1 MSYPGGGYQGL
12 GAFQEPRGRGPVI
25 AAVVAAVVLGGG
37 AATFLVLDRAPAAGG
52 PAPAPPPTTAAT
64 TPGGELVDNLTGR
77 IAFTV
82 PVDWDVAD
90 GADPVVLKS
99 LGTPITSYAT
109 AGAYE
114 CAGESYNRGFAGS
127 GVARPG
133 EINQVA
139 TDIAHAVGV
148 DGYSS
153 ASSVR
158 VEVGTPKP
166 VTRSRADGAGVD
178 GVRVEAVVTTSGN
191 ACMSTRGLIAVTV
204 LDLGGRLGFVVA
216 NGDVEG
222 GPADP
227 AVLDGAAVAAIADSA
242 RPS

>member
-12 GAFQEPRGRGPVI
+12 GAFRGPSRRGPVI
-25 AAVVAAVVLGGG
+25 AAVVAAVVLLGGG
-37 AATFLVLDRAPAAGG
+37 AAAFLVLDREPAEG
-52 PAPAPPPTTAAT
+52 PAPTSPPTSAT
-64 TPGGELVDNLTGR
+64 TSAGTLVDNLTGR
-77 IAFTV
+77 IAFSV
-82 PVDWDVAD
+82 PVDWDVAG
-90 GADPVVLKS
+90 GAGPVVLKS
-99 LGTPITSYAT
+99 LPTAPITAYAT
-109 AGAYE
+109 TGDYE
-114 CAGESYNRGFAGS
+114 CAGTSYHRGFAGS

-139 TDIAHAVGV
+139 TDIAHAVGT
-148 DGYSS
+148 DGYSP

-166 VTRSRADGAGVD
+166 VTRVRADGATVD
-178 GVRVEAVVTTSGN
+178 GVRVEAVVITSGN
-191 ACMSTRGLIAVTV
+191 ACTSTRGLVAVTV

-227 AVLDGAAVAAIADSA
+227 AVLDGAAVAAVADSA